1 MRKLYIRYLLTAN
14 TPEAALSKYIYIYIY
29 IGIYSWAT
37 PPARGS
43 PTTTAT
49 MRVDDM
55 DMSTSEVK
63 MQFRTI
69 ERQSPAAA
77 SASRDR
83 STPAGQLASPS
94 QVPPAASQLSSAAHQ
109 SCTNRLVAVSASSI
123 YRLHANSPPP
133 IWCLLGRYHYHYLL
147 LLGGTT
153 FSYTNTPGFH
163 TTLPLHILAAR
174 NHPPLPIPLAFR
186 REVTY
191 THTNC
196 PRRIRVVNTSQSRAA
211 ATDKPCRKS
220 SSSRRSRSAQ
230 QLAAGQDRHHLRARK
245 MWPTRL
251 AMPSRKAR
259 APTDILL

>member
-14 TPEAALSKYIYIYIY
+14 TPEAALSKYMYIYLIYIY
-29 IGIYSWAT
+29 IGIYSWAM

-94 QVPPAASQLSSAAHQ
+94 QGQVPPAASQLSSAAHQ

-133 IWCLLGRYHYHYLL
+133 IWCLLGRYHYHYYYFLL
-147 LLGGTT
+147 
-153 FSYTNTPGFH
+153 H
-163 TTLPLHILAAR
+163 
-174 NHPPLPIPLAFR
+174 
-186 REVTY
+186 
-191 THTNC
+191 
-196 PRRIRVVNTSQSRAA
+196 
-211 ATDKPCRKS
+211 
-220 SSSRRSRSAQ
+220 
-230 QLAAGQDRHHLRARK
+230 
-245 MWPTRL
+245 
-251 AMPSRKAR
+251 
-259 APTDILL
+259 